1 MIFGIRAPGGI
12 NFGDAAKRTLQGT
25 RNRGI
30 VEFARNRVDEAEF
43 SMTVPERGG
52 GWARLLRSPAA
63 GGMALLAA
71 TLVALV
77 WSNGS
82 GRYEAVTGAPVF
94 GVPVTRWVNDGLMTL
109 FFLAVGLEIRWE
121 LTEGALG
128 SPRLAAGPAVAAW
141 GGMVVPA
148 LIYMIWVGEDPAAL
162 RGWAVPVATDIAF
175 AMAAVAAL
183 GRLVPA
189 GLKTFLTALAIIDDL
204 LAILVIAVFYSS
216 EPRWGWLGASVALS
230 LGLLTLR
237 WLGLRV
243 MPIYLLGGIGLWI
256 CVRKVGVHPT
266 MAGVVLAFL
275 VPGGEA
281 ASGLE
286 RRLGP
291 WVTWLV
297 LPLFGLANG
306 GLVLS
311 GIRMDQPVAW
321 AVAGALLLGKPLG
334 VFGATFLAVRLK
346 MASLPL
352 GVGWRQ
358 LLGVA
363 VLCGIG
369 FTMSLFIG
377 DLAFAG
383 TELHQ
388 AAKLGVFAGSVASA
402 LVGMGVLA
410 WASWSDAGAR

>member
-1 MIFGIRAPGGI
+1 
-12 NFGDAAKRTLQGT
+12 
-25 RNRGI
+25 
-30 VEFARNRVDEAEF
+30 
-43 SMTVPERGG
+43 MTVSERGG
-52 GWARLLRSPAA
+52 GWARLLRSQAA
-63 GGMALLAA
+63 GGLALLAA
-71 TLVALV
+71 TLVALL

-82 GRYEAVTGAPVF
+82 GSYEAVMRAPLF
-94 GVPVTRWVNDGLMTL
+94 GVSVTRWVNDGLMAL

-128 SPRLAAGPAVAAW
+128 TPMLAAGPAVAAW

-148 LIYMIWVGEDPAAL
+148 LIYMLWVGGDPAAL

-183 GRLVPA
+183 GRMVPA

-204 LAILVIAVFYSS
+204 LAIVVIAVFYSS
-216 EPRWGWLGASVALS
+216 ELRWDWLGASVAL
-230 LGLLTLR
+230 GGALLLLR
-237 WLGLRV
+237 WVGLRV
-243 MPIYLLGGIGLWI
+243 MAVYLLGGAGLWV
-256 CVRKVGVHPT
+256 CVHKVGVHPT

-286 RRLGP
+286 RRLVP

-311 GIRMDQPVAW
+311 GIRLDQPVAW
-321 AVAGALLLGKPLG
+321 GVAVALLLGKSLG
-334 VFGATFLAVRLK
+334 VFGAAFLAVRLK
-346 MASLPL
+346 VASLPL

-383 TELHQ
+383 MGLHE
-388 AAKLGVFAGSVASA
+388 AAKLGVFMGSVASA
-402 LVGMGVLA
+402 VLGMGVLI
-410 WASWSDAGAR
+410 WASWSRNGASPAGGGTDNEPGHDGEKV